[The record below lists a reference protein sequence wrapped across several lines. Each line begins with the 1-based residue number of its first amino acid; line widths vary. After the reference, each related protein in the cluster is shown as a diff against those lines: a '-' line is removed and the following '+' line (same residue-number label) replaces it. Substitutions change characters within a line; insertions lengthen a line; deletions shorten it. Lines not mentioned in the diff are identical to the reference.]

1 MIAFRIKSRLGTVMK
16 LDDLKIMSIDE
27 LWTLH
32 HEISTLLARK
42 ITTERDQ
49 LEDRLQQINQRF
61 YTEQKSEVGRARRP
75 YPKVL
80 PKFRNPLHPSET
92 WSGRGKQ
99 PRWLAAQ
106 LMSGKQIDD
115 FRIGSRGG
123 INRLRPRAALAR

>member
-1 MIAFRIKSRLGTVMK
+1 MVASDFDS
-16 LDDLKIMSIDE
+16 MSIDE

-32 HEISTLLARK
+32 QEISTLLAGK
-42 ITTERDQ
+42 ITAERDQ
-49 LEDRLQQINQRF
+49 LEDRLQQINRRF

-80 PKFRNPLHPSET
+80 PKFRNPLQPSET

>member
-1 MIAFRIKSRLGTVMK
+1 MVAFRIKSRLGTVMK
-16 LDDLKIMSIDE
+16 LDDLKTMSIDE

-32 HEISTLLARK
+32 QEISTLLAGK
-42 ITTERDQ
+42 ITAERDQ
-49 LEDRLQQINQRF
+49 LEDRLQQINRRF

-80 PKFRNPLHPSET
+80 PKFQNPLQPSET

-99 PRWLAAQ
+99 PRWLTAQ